1 MLKSDFSPGEI
12 WLAMAKWAFFA
23 SGFLPR
29 HSDKMKP
36 PYFAWQ
42 KYFSPRRI
50 ALVLFFQLSG
60 TARHLAHHCFARRDS
75 SPWPS
80 LWRRNLEQSGVG
92 SPGEMTFAQILVF
105 HSFLMSWHSIHAQMG
120 RVRYKKRNREIITFL
135 SAFP

>member
-12 WLAMAKWAFFA
+12 WLAMAKWACFA

-29 HSDKMKP
+29 HSDQMKP

-42 KYFSPRRI
+42 EYFSPWRI

-60 TARHLAHHCFARRDS
+60 TARHCFSRRDS

-80 LWRRNLEQSGVG
+80 LWRRNLELSRVG
-92 SPGEMTFAQILVF
+92 SPGELTFAQILVF
-105 HSFLMSWHSIHAQMG
+105 HSFLVSWHLIHAQMG
-120 RVRYKKRNREIITFL
+120 RVRYKKRNRAIITFL